1 MAITKILHI
10 NEVDMGNPA
19 RHLEQAL
26 DYIQNPE
33 KTNGNVL
40 VGSINCLPETAFERC
55 PLRYRTPGKGA
66 HLAPGRS
73 LWGRKAL
80 PADGILDHVQQ
91 VAGVELGG
99 GAAACEGLDE
109 SAVQRYVGDKLH
121 DLLAAAEV
129 PRGQNAVGSVGPELG
144 RG

>member
-1 MAITKILHI
+1 M
-10 NEVDMGNPA
+10 
-19 RHLEQAL
+19 
-26 DYIQNPE
+26 
-33 KTNGNVL
+33 
-40 VGSINCLPETAFERC
+40 
-55 PLRYRTPGKGA
+55 RYRTPDKRA
-66 HLAPGRS
+66 HLATGRS

-109 SAVQRYVGDKLH
+109 GAVQRYVGDKLY

-129 PRGQNAVGSVGPELG
+129 PRGQNAVGSVGPSSGAESF
-144 RG
+144 

>member
-1 MAITKILHI
+1 M
-10 NEVDMGNPA
+10 
-19 RHLEQAL
+19 
-26 DYIQNPE
+26 
-33 KTNGNVL
+33 
-40 VGSINCLPETAFERC
+40 
-55 PLRYRTPGKGA
+55 RYRTPGKGA

-73 LWGRKAL
+73 LWGRKAF

-109 SAVQRYVGDKLH
+109 GAIQRYVGDKLH
-121 DLLAAAEV
+121 DLLAAAVV

-144 RG
+144 RRELLTDNTIGIHDFHPFPLCYITKILTKNGNWSKIMVVLVYLEMPPFTI

>member
-1 MAITKILHI
+1 M
-10 NEVDMGNPA
+10 
-19 RHLEQAL
+19 
-26 DYIQNPE
+26 
-33 KTNGNVL
+33 
-40 VGSINCLPETAFERC
+40 
-55 PLRYRTPGKGA
+55 RYRTPGKRA

-109 SAVQRYVGDKLH
+109 GAIQRYVGDKLH
-121 DLLAAAEV
+121 DLLAAAVV

-144 RG
+144 RRELLTDNTIGIHDFHPFPLCYITKILTKNGNWSKIMVVLVYLEMPPFTI

>member
-1 MAITKILHI
+1 M
-10 NEVDMGNPA
+10 
-19 RHLEQAL
+19 
-26 DYIQNPE
+26 
-33 KTNGNVL
+33 
-40 VGSINCLPETAFERC
+40 
-55 PLRYRTPGKGA
+55 RYRTPGKRA

-109 SAVQRYVGDKLH
+109 GAVQRYVGDKLY

-129 PRGQNAVGSVGPELG
+129 PRGQNDVGSVGPELG
-144 RG
+144 RGELLTDNAIGIHDFHPLMLCYITKYIDKKW